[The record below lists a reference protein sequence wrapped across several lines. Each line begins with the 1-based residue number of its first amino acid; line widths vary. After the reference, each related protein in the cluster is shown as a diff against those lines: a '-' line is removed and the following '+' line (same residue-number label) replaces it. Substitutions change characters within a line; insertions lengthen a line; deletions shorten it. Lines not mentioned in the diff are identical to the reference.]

1 MALKTLKLNDG
12 WKFTTDPDEKMYLPD
27 FDDSA
32 WRSVSLPH
40 DWSVEQPFSPDAYAR
55 NAYLPQGTGGYRI
68 AIDCD
73 CGGLRPVLC
82 SGGIAGVAAIYINGH
97 RAGTSEW
104 IFAPVEL
111 DLTPYWNDHGTNR
124 IAIFVDQ
131 SRIPVCRWYAGAGL
145 YRDIT
150 LELRSKNVVIPAPA
164 AAGVFI
170 RTVDSETVSAEYHI
184 KNLTSARRRVL
195 LRQQITDQDGTV
207 VADAEHPHTIPAGM
221 EVWMDRSFR
230 IPDAKLWSPETP
242 YLYTFRSTLTD
253 EDGSVAD
260 RSEIRFGV
268 RTLAYSSDEGLILNG
283 SKVRL
288 NGVCLH
294 NDLGALGAAC
304 TEKGIRRQLEIVKS
318 MGCNAVRTAHNP
330 FGTNFLD
337 LCDELGLLVMAE
349 IFDEWREPQRVAPV
363 SDGEFQSQFVRYYSA
378 VFDRRS
384 EQDTKQIVLRDR
396 NHPSICLWSIGNEVK
411 EMSKFNGK
419 YIAGNL
425 QQTIHNLDSTRA
437 VTCAVV
443 TWQINHENV
452 SVLDV
457 GGYNYPTAAE
467 MDSYRQHHPSQPMV
481 ITECYSAQTRR
492 PLGMDDLPE
501 RTETYGDTLHYARQF
516 EHMDYGFQAWLAVE
530 ERPYVM
536 GMFIWT
542 GMDYL
547 GEMTPY
553 DYPSRSAYFGV
564 IDICGYPKD
573 GYYFYRSVWKPEEP
587 LVHIALNG
595 WDFTP
600 GETRSVGIITNCP
613 QGELFL
619 NGRKVADWQNGERI
633 LFRDVVFEPGELR
646 VTGKTADGRTV
657 EESLFTSGTPCKIEL
672 SVFDDAPL
680 KADGH
685 DLAFVTCTVVD
696 GSGRRVRNAALP
708 VQFQVAG
715 SGSLEALDNGSQI
728 SVEPFRG
735 TDTRHTCAGRCLA
748 ILRAGKEAG
757 TLTLTATAPGVTQ
770 AAELTINV
778 QK

>member
-1 MALKTLKLNDG
+1 MALKTLNLNDG
-12 WKFTTDPDEKMYLPD
+12 WRFTLDPAAEMILPD
-27 FDDSA
+27 FDDTQ
-32 WRSVSLPH
+32 WRTVDLPH
-40 DWSVEQPFSPDAYAR
+40 DWSVELPFSPDAYAR
-55 NAYLPQGTGGYRI
+55 NAYLPQGIGGYRLTVSY
-68 AIDCD
+68 D
-73 CGGLRPVLC
+73 CGGLQPVLC
-82 SGGIAGVAAIYINGH
+82 FGGIAGQAAIYVNGKL
-97 RAGTSEW
+97 AGTSEW
-104 IFAPVEL
+104 IFAPLEL
-111 DLTPYWNDHGTNR
+111 DLTPFWSDHGVNT
-124 IAIFVDQ
+124 IAVHVDQ
-131 SRIPVCRWYAGAGL
+131 SAIPVCRWYAGAGL
-145 YRDIT
+145 YRDVT
-150 LELRSKNVVIPAPA
+150 LELRSKNVVFPSPT
-164 AAGVFI
+164 AAGIFV
-170 RTVDSETVSAEYHI
+170 RTTGKETVAAEYHI
-184 KNLTSARRRVL
+184 RNRTATRRKVWV
-195 LRQQITDQDGTV
+195 RQQITAPDGTV
-207 VADAEHPHTIPAGM
+207 VAHEEHSHIIPAGI
-221 EVWMDRSFR
+221 EVWMDRLFQ
-230 IPDAKLWSPETP
+230 IPDAKLWSPDTP
-242 YLYTFRSTLTD
+242 DLYILRSTLLE
-253 EDGSVAD
+253 EDGAVAD
-260 RSEIRFGV
+260 ESEVRFGI
-268 RTLAYSSDEGLILNG
+268 RTLEYSADEGLILNG
-283 SKVRL
+283 SRIPL

-304 TEKGIRRQLEIVKS
+304 TSKGIRRQLEIVKS

-337 LCDELGLLVMAE
+337 LCDELGILVMAE

-363 SDGEFQSQFVRYYSA
+363 SDGEFQSQFVDYYSRM
-378 VFDRRS
+378 FDRRA
-384 EQDTKQIVLRDR
+384 EQDASQIVLRDR

-411 EMSKFNGK
+411 EMSKFSGK

-425 QQTIHNLDSTRA
+425 QQTVHNFDNTRA

-443 TWQINHENV
+443 TRQIDHENV
-452 SVLDV
+452 GVMDV
-457 GGYNYPTAAE
+457 AGYNYPTA
-467 MDSYRQHHPSQPMV
+467 DQIDDYRNFHPRQPMV
-481 ITECYSAQTRR
+481 ITECFSAQTRR
-492 PLGMDDLPE
+492 PLGMDDLPQNTGTYDDTINYVSYFESMKQGFDAWQATAE
-501 RTETYGDTLHYARQF
+501 RK
-516 EHMDYGFQAWLAVE
+516 
-530 ERPYVM
+530 YVM

-672 SVFDDAPL
+672 SVFDNAPL